1 MRRGRLLPAVSEK
14 ARVEEEARLA
24 FVFPGQGSQY
34 VGMGREWCEQFA
46 EAREVFEAAEEAL
59 GLPLRK
65 ICFGGPEEELKL
77 TRHAQPAILTTSIAA
92 LRVLE
97 ASSNLGPICVA
108 GHSLGEYSALVS
120 VGALKFDDAVRVVYE
135 RGRLMQEAVPDG
147 RGLMA
152 AVLGLSAAEV
162 EQICAQAAQN
172 EVVSLAGLNGGGQ
185 VVIAGDRQ
193 AVLRAKELAMEGGAR
208 SVVEL
213 PVSAPFHCP
222 LMQPAAEGL
231 SRVLQGIEVSSY
243 SIGVVTN
250 VEATV
255 NTKPERVK
263 ELLIKQVVCPVR
275 WEESVKE
282 IEALGC
288 NKAIEIGP
296 GKILKGLTKRISP
309 SLEVQNLGKPG
320 DLQNLSKPN
329 AQ

>member
-1 MRRGRLLPAVSEK
+1 VD
-14 ARVEEEARLA
+14 EEAKVA
-24 FVFPGQGSQY
+24 FVFPGQGAQY
-34 VGMGREWCEQFA
+34 VGMGRDWCEQFA
-46 EAREVFEAAEEAL
+46 EAREVFESAEEAL

-65 ICFGGPEEELKL
+65 ICFAGPEEELKL
-77 TRHAQPAILTTSIAA
+77 TRHAQPAILTTSIAS

-97 ASSNLGPICVA
+97 AQSNLRPICVA

-120 VGALKFDDAVRVVYE
+120 VGALSFGDAVKTVYE

-147 RGLMA
+147 KGLMA
-152 AVLGLSAAEV
+152 AVMGLSVPEV
-162 EQICAQAAQN
+162 EKICADAGKTG
-172 EVVSLAGLNGGGQ
+172 VVSLAGLNGGGQ
-185 VVIAGDRQ
+185 VVIAGDKQ
-193 AVLRAKELAMEGGAR
+193 AVLRAKEVAVEAGAR

-222 LMQPAAEGL
+222 LMEPAALGL
-231 SRVLQGIEVSSY
+231 SRVLQDVEVNPY

-255 NTKPERVK
+255 NVQPERVK

-288 NKAIEIGP
+288 NRAIEIGP

-309 SLEVQNLGKPG
+309 ALEVQNLDRPG
-320 DLQNLSKPN
+320 DLQRILAKTN